1 MKKKEAFYYKLWF
14 FIPAMIGGLISAC
27 GFGIWMLFI
36 NNEIGSSV
44 VANSIS
50 LVTMIVTGI
59 TLVFLYKTLKQ
70 QQKQIDKTNQD
81 LEFNRALDIIKN
93 CSSIDIPFYKETISD
108 IKKIADEIELEERYI
123 SSRRINEL
131 EYFLELEKNN
141 RGKNSLNKYCSNI
154 IKGERLI
161 SRFYTSYL
169 QSLRLLVKIIY
180 NENFSNSDRNIL
192 IEYLRTNLKI
202 NGVQFDEFKSNIA
215 QYWMLIVCERQL
227 SNQELFEYYFK
238 EKEKSEMNWNRLV
251 SIFDNAEDRYY
262 FTSILFQNNPHI
274 EEIIE
279 IKKYYKL
286 E

>member
-27 GFGIWMLFI
+27 GFGIWMLFV

-70 QQKQIDKTNQD
+70 QQEQIDKTNQD

-93 CSSIDIPFYKETISD
+93 CSLIDIPFYKETISD

-123 SSRRINEL
+123 SNRRINEL
-131 EYFLELEKNN
+131 EYFLELEKQT
-141 RGKNSLNKYCSNI
+141 RGKHLMNKYCSNI

-180 NENFSNSDRNIL
+180 NENFSNPDRNIL

-202 NGVQFDEFKSNIA
+202 NGEQFEEFISNIA
-215 QYWMLIVCERQL
+215 QYWMLIVCERQS
-227 SNQELFEYYFK
+227 SNQELFEYYFEVNDK
-238 EKEKSEMNWNRLV
+238 LDFNWNRLV
-251 SIFDNAEDRYY
+251 SIFDNAEDIYY

-274 EEIIE
+274 EEIIK